1 MSKEN
6 SNAEIV
12 VALPAR
18 NCIKQPCGAVSMEV
32 EHPEYGWIPYHA
44 TAGSGGFSELMYNKA
59 HLGDFGKFVEAPA
72 PSTKELAANARAER
86 DYLLTVIDAFVSNPL
101 RWAELSSSEQ
111 AAIGAYRT
119 HLLNVPQQAG
129 FPKVIEWGTK
139 PDTLI

>member
-1 MSKEN
+1 MWE
-6 SNAEIV
+6 ELI
-12 VALPAR
+12 ALPAR
-18 NCIKQPCGAVSMEV
+18 KCIKQPCGAVLMEV
-32 EHPEYGWIPYHA
+32 EHPDYGWIPFMA
-44 TAGSGGFSELMYNKA
+44 TAGNGDFSELMYNKA

-72 PSTKELAANARAER
+72 PSTKVLAANARAER

-139 PDTLI
+139 PNTLT